1 MFVILRVHQNP
12 ASEEFAPSEVGGT
25 VGEYHAVT

>member
-1 MFVILRVHQNP
+1 MFVILRVHQKP
-12 ASEEFAPSEVGGT
+12 ASEEFTPFEDRGT